1 MLCIIPDVPQQE
13 SDVPSLG
20 GEEKVVQVNATDD
33 PAELGPQDH
42 IFVALKAHSIP
53 SVVDAMQPLISNWT
67 SVVTAVDGVPYWGLT
82 QHR

>member
-1 MLCIIPDVPQQE
+1 M
-13 SDVPSLG
+13 
-20 GEEKVVQVNATDD
+20 QVNATDN
-33 PAELGPQDH
+33 PAELGLQDH

-53 SVVDAMQPLISNWT
+53 